1 MSSKRRWCWR
11 ELYWPRP
18 LKWTVVQQLMHRLV
32 ADPGLGP
39 LVIETRA
46 TNETIRFQIAADVR
60 CIRVVESLLG
70 ELVPGMQTV
79 TAGVRRAVIRA
90 ARLKVTHP
98 LLALDTSRIE
108 AVTRALLAGLSGLRT
123 GEQLVLQLFIGGRV
137 APMLSRRP
145 PLEARQSWWS
155 LLNHGAQAAS
165 GDELARVRERRRQ
178 HGALVSVRL
187 GAEAATPR
195 KARALIQRLFGA
207 LCTIEAAGVRLRLWP
222 EDPAKL
228 HQVRRP
234 WGYGMQLSS
243 TEIASL
249 TGWPVGEGDLPGL
262 PPVSPRQIAPPNWLA
277 GMHQRL
283 VGRVFAHSSAPGK
296 PVALGIP
303 PRDALLHTVLLGPTG
318 AGKSTAL
325 EHLALADITA
335 GRGVALTDT
344 LSKQWQPLLELVA
357 SLPHDLT
364 THDRGIALSHLPH
377 RVKFTSLTLAQRAE
391 VARLYA
397 IGVSVPDICAR
408 FNVTKNTVIRLRKQ
422 AGVPQRER
430 GLNEPQGDEAEVM
443 YASGKSLLTIAKH
456 FSTGVGAVRGC
467 LLRRGVRMRR
477 RNGG

>member
-18 LKWTVVQQLMHRLV
+18 LKWTMVQQLMHRLV

-46 TNETIRFQIAADVR
+46 TNATIRFQIAADVR

-79 TAGVRRAVIRA
+79 KAGVRRAVTRA

-155 LLNHGAQAAS
+155 LLNHGARAAS
-165 GDELARVRERRRQ
+165 GDELTRVRERRRQ

-187 GAEAATPR
+187 GAEATTPQ

-222 EDPAKL
+222 ED
-228 HQVRRP
+228 
-234 WGYGMQLSS
+234 
-243 TEIASL
+243 E
-249 TGWPVGEGDLPGL
+249 
-262 PPVSPRQIAPPNWLA
+262 
-277 GMHQRL
+277 
-283 VGRVFAHSSAPGK
+283 
-296 PVALGIP
+296 
-303 PRDALLHTVLLGPTG
+303 
-318 AGKSTAL
+318 
-325 EHLALADITA
+325 
-335 GRGVALTDT
+335 
-344 LSKQWQPLLELVA
+344 
-357 SLPHDLT
+357 
-364 THDRGIALSHLPH
+364 
-377 RVKFTSLTLAQRAE
+377 
-391 VARLYA
+391 
-397 IGVSVPDICAR
+397 
-408 FNVTKNTVIRLRKQ
+408 
-422 AGVPQRER
+422 
-430 GLNEPQGDEAEVM
+430 
-443 YASGKSLLTIAKH
+443 
-456 FSTGVGAVRGC
+456 
-467 LLRRGVRMRR
+467 GVRWLV
-477 RNGG
+477 